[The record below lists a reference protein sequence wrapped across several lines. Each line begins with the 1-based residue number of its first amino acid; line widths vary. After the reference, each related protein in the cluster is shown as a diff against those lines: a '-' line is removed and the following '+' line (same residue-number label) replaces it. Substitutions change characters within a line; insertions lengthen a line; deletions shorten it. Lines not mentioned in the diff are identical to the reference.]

1 MIFFSKN
8 LKYLRTKK
16 GLKQSELAEKVGVR
30 TNTISNY
37 ENNISEPDFKILDL
51 ISHELNIN
59 VSVFLFT
66 DLSGNNYPDDKEIP
80 SIAEEQ
86 KSDSYNNPGSSQCVN
101 CIDKER
107 IIQAQQILIKELQ
120 EEKSYLRDEIKSL
133 KDKLGG

>member
-16 GLKQSELAEKVGVR
+16 GLKQTELAEKIGVR

-37 ENNISEPDFKILDL
+37 ENGISEPDFKILDL
-51 ISHELNIN
+51 IIKELNIN
-59 VSVFLFT
+59 ASVFLFT
-66 DLSGNNYPDDKEIP
+66 DLGGNNYPYDKEIP

-86 KSDSYNNPGSSQCVN
+86 KSDIYNNPGSSQCAN
-101 CIDKER
+101 CMDKER
-107 IIQAQQILIKELQ
+107 IIQAQQMLIKELQ

-133 KDKLGG
+133 KDKLSD